1 MAASIS
7 NWIPIEWSSTAI
19 QRVQSRSA
27 VEGYARGENMGSDTM
42 RVLRSGGL
50 TVGVGGTYVSDSS
63 SNDYILLDSQPF
75 TGQFIVAEDDLA
87 DADSVINTI
96 NVKATDWA
104 ANYADVF
111 DNACLA
117 VTGAGDG
124 SSGTPFNSVYKTIRT
139 NGSGVTSAYSADAN
153 YLAWNGTAS
162 AAYDK
167 FSGTLGLVETGQ
179 FWDMSNSLVI
189 AHPTFRASFRQTKDD
204 NNMPVFVQGL
214 AGTPD
219 TLFGVPVAWSLGAK
233 TSPTVSAAPAGN
245 PILIFCGNT
254 DLLVRGDR
262 LSPRALIDT
271 ARAHDSTDQTA
282 LKLKVRKAF
291 GVAHPNGFSVLEKTA

>member
-7 NWIPIEWSSTAI
+7 NWIPIEWSPTAI

-27 VEGYARGENMGSDTM
+27 VEAYGRGETMGSDTM

-50 TVGVGGTYVSDSS
+50 TVGVGSTYVSDSS
-63 SNDYILLDSQPF
+63 SNDYVLLDSQPF

-104 ANYADVF
+104 ANYANVF

-124 SSGTPFNSVYKTIRT
+124 SSGTPFTSVYKAVRS
-139 NGSGVTSAYSADAN
+139 NGSGASSSYTADAN
-153 YLAWNGTAS
+153 YLAWNGQAS
-162 AAYDK
+162 AGYDK
-167 FSGTLGLVETGQ
+167 FSDTLKLVETGQ
-179 FWDMSNSLVI
+179 HWDMSRSLVI
-189 AHPTFRASFRQTKDD
+189 AHPTFRGSFRQTKD
-204 NNMPVFVQGL
+204 NNGMPVFVQGV

-233 TSPTVSAAPAGN
+233 TSPTVDIAPSGN
-245 PILIFCGNT
+245 PLLIVCGNT

-262 LSPRALIDT
+262 LGPRALIDQ

-291 GVAHPNGFSVLEKTA
+291 AVGHPAGFAVLEKTA

>member
-27 VEGYARGENMGSDTM
+27 VEAYGRGENMTSDTM
-42 RVLRSGGL
+42 RVLRSGGMS
-50 TVGVGGTYVSDSS
+50 VGVGGTYVSDST
-63 SNDYILLDSQPF
+63 SNDYMLLDSTPF
-75 TGQFIVAEDDLA
+75 TGQFIVSEDDLS

-96 NVKATDWA
+96 NVKANDWA

-124 SSGTPFNSVYKTIRT
+124 SSGTPFNSVYKVIRT
-139 NGSGVTSAYSADAN
+139 NGSGVTSGYTADAN
-153 YLAWNGTAS
+153 LVSWNGSSS

-167 FSGTLGLVETGQ
+167 FSETLRLVEVGQ
-179 FWDMSNSLVI
+179 HWDMSRSLVI
-189 AHPTFRASFRQTKDD
+189 AHPTFRSSFRITKDS
-204 NNMPVFVQGL
+204 NGMPVFVQGV

-233 TSPTVSAAPAGN
+233 TSPSVSLSPAGN
-245 PILIFCGNT
+245 PLLIFCGNT

-271 ARAHDSTDQTA
+271 ARAHDSTDETA

-291 GVAHPNGFSVLEKTA
+291 GVAHPAGFSVLEKTA